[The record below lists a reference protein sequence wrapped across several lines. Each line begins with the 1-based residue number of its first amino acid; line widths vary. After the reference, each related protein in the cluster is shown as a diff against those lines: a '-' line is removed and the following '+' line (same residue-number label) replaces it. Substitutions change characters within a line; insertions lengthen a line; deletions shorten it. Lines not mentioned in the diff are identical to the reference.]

1 MKREPVRDKSR
12 SFDFEDDPEVD
23 EEGMPLSLRTVGR
36 APSFK
41 EDKVQMNQPYPSR
54 LNFGMNVKPQQENE
68 IPKSCLTNKQMQENL
83 VKAADNWH
91 PFKKDKYKSAKKL

>member
-1 MKREPVRDKSR
+1 
-12 SFDFEDDPEVD
+12 
-23 EEGMPLSLRTVGR
+23 
-36 APSFK
+36 
-41 EDKVQMNQPYPSR
+41 
-54 LNFGMNVKPQQENE
+54 MNVKPQQENQ